1 MISTEIFQPDSTKGK
16 GVSFEK
22 QSREKKKDPRR
33 LVYNILGNQSPRL
46 VYDLLNH
53 SL

>member
-22 QSREKKKDPRR
+22 QSREKKKIPEDWYIIFWRIKV
-33 LVYNILGNQSPRL
+33 L
-46 VYDLLNH
+46 D
-53 SL
+53 

>member
-22 QSREKKKDPRR
+22 QSREKKKRSQKTG
-33 LVYNILGNQSPRL
+33 I
-46 VYDLLNH
+46 
-53 SL
+53 